1 MGRSTCR
8 TCHYG
13 HLELAYLGLHHAP
26 GRHYREVLGG
36 KDQAENLTIT
46 RQIFTESSISSNMK
60 ASYVEIKNLQLGHPL
75 GEAIVLMT
83 SLEERCG
90 QGGSLAATA
99 RCDNRQRQHEGS
111 VEP

>member
-1 MGRSTCR
+1 MGIKNSLTSASIMLLVV
-8 TCHYG
+8 TIGKY
-13 HLELAYLGLHHAP
+13 LE
-26 GRHYREVLGG
+26 G
-36 KDQAENLTIT
+36 KIKRKIERIT

-111 VEP
+111 VET